1 MINDIDVEV
10 PMWKYVDDT
19 SILEIVSKDSS
30 SNIQASVDSF
40 ETQCSRSK
48 FELNEDKCKEFR
60 VDLNKFPANPTPVLI
75 HGKPLEVTKETKLLG
90 LTI

>member
-1 MINDIDVEV
+1 MINDMDVEA

-40 ETQCSRSK
+40 ETQCSRNK

-60 VDLNKFPANPTPVLI
+60 VDFGKFPANPTPVLI
-75 HGKPLEVTKETKLLG
+75 HGNPWK
-90 LTI
+90 